1 MKIAVGNNTF
11 IESDTRQFIV
21 KKYTGAIDKEGNE
34 ISTSLGYYN
43 TLGRVIKGLVKTK
56 LLESEAT
63 TIKELLETLNRIEK
77 EIDDLIKV

>member
-11 IESDTRQFIV
+11 IESDSRQFII

-43 TLGRVIKGLVKTK
+43 TLGRAIKGLVKTK

-77 EIDDLIKV
+77 EIDELIKV